1 MNRTRS
7 IIFAFLITTGQFTIT
22 AVPIPAQEAGTT
34 NLSSA
39 GNLVAEEITIMLPGD
54 VPLVMVRVPAGTFMM
69 GSPEGERGNVFE
81 NETQHQVTL
90 TQDYYLGKTEV
101 TQQQWEAVMGTPM
114 RAECGDDGVGDDYPV
129 YCVTWDRIAGPEG
142 FLERLNEQQGSTSFR
157 LPTEAEWERA
167 ARAETTTRFS
177 HGDVLECGD
186 DCEACAEHEPFM
198 WWCGDD
204 SPTGPKP
211 VGQKQANQFGLH
223 DMHGNIFEIVNDLYG
238 DFTSDPVTDPTGPTT
253 GFDIVIK
260 GGSWENEAWLNR
272 SAVRLQ
278 SSPDDRAQNNSV
290 GFRLA
295 VTANAELAFAHRSF
309 FPAVAVA
316 AGAEGA
322 FFQTDLDINNTAPAD
337 AKTAEMDVQYELW
350 WLPRGEDNSDP
361 AKSEPFTLAAGE
373 GVRIENVLTEIFGLE
388 PDEVGALAIAASSPY
403 LIGMSRTYNIPAAK
417 AAGTFGQALP
427 AVPEDELIRS
437 GDTQRII
444 FMSEDSDFRANL
456 GCVNGTDMAIRIL
469 IDMYDASGSLLET
482 KTMNLGPWSNK
493 QINRIFSAYQPVNGY
508 VDVRSN
514 TEGAEYYCYGSVLDN
529 VTSDPTTILPQEP
542 SSGMRYYV
550 PAAALAAGAEGAF
563 FQTDVDVNNSGID
576 TSYVFMWLPR
586 GEDNSSPAQS
596 DSWNLDSGMSAR
608 YQNVLSEVFAAE
620 PDVVGALGL
629 ESASEDLLSMSRTYN
644 VPAGEGAGTFG
655 QALPGI
661 QEGDMI
667 GADDR
672 RRIIFLS
679 ENDDLRANVGCASGA
694 GVSTQITIEL
704 FNAEGESLATRNM
717 QLGPWS
723 NKQLNRIFSDFSP
736 VNGYVDVWSETEGAL
751 FYCYG
756 SVLDNATS
764 DPTTILPQ

>member
-1 MNRTRS
+1 
-7 IIFAFLITTGQFTIT
+7 
-22 AVPIPAQEAGTT
+22 
-34 NLSSA
+34 
-39 GNLVAEEITIMLPGD
+39 
-54 VPLVMVRVPAGTFMM
+54 
-69 GSPEGERGNVFE
+69 
-81 NETQHQVTL
+81 
-90 TQDYYLGKTEV
+90 
-101 TQQQWEAVMGTPM
+101 
-114 RAECGDDGVGDDYPV
+114 
-129 YCVTWDRIAGPEG
+129 
-142 FLERLNEQQGSTSFR
+142 
-157 LPTEAEWERA
+157 
-167 ARAETTTRFS
+167 
-177 HGDVLECGD
+177 
-186 DCEACAEHEPFM
+186 
-198 WWCGDD
+198 
-204 SPTGPKP
+204 
-211 VGQKQANQFGLH
+211 
-223 DMHGNIFEIVNDLYG
+223 
-238 DFTSDPVTDPTGPTT
+238 
-253 GFDIVIK
+253 
-260 GGSWENEAWLNR
+260 
-272 SAVRLQ
+272 
-278 SSPDDRAQNNSV
+278 
-290 GFRLA
+290 
-295 VTANAELAFAHRSF
+295 
-309 FPAVAVA
+309 
-316 AGAEGA
+316 
-322 FFQTDLDINNTAPAD
+322 
-337 AKTAEMDVQYELW
+337 
-350 WLPRGEDNSDP
+350 
-361 AKSEPFTLAAGE
+361 
-373 GVRIENVLTEIFGLE
+373 
-388 PDEVGALAIAASSPY
+388 
-403 LIGMSRTYNIPAAK
+403 
-417 AAGTFGQALP
+417 
-427 AVPEDELIRS
+427 
-437 GDTQRII
+437 
-444 FMSEDSDFRANL
+444 MSEDSDFRANL